1 MLSKYGMWYLILKLS
16 KKFYNESVLLYLVH
30 HWGQLTSDLR
40 VVSPHVWL
48 VNYFKK
54 TKHMSLFD
62 IFVRIQNILSCWS
75 RSSLRLR
82 LWRLERGEAGQPAS
96 GLFSLTDPFYSS
108 KRHPLQV
115 HVSTHGATLLSSPL
129 EKEVILVAVRTHTA
143 ARGVARFFGE
153 GRPKN
158 FSSGT

>member
-1 MLSKYGMWYLILKLS
+1 MY
-16 KKFYNESVLLYLVH
+16 
-30 HWGQLTSDLR
+30 
-40 VVSPHVWL
+40 
-48 VNYFKK
+48 
-54 TKHMSLFD
+54 D

-115 HVSTHGATLLSSPL
+115 HVSTHGATLLSSPH
-129 EKEVILVAVRTHTA
+129 EKEVILEQHKAVRTQQHRRKMKCALSHSYHQKNTNNQTY
-143 ARGVARFFGE
+143 FFRTLQKSINFGNDVNSDVRAMSYVFRKPFDFVGKKYLNFE
-153 GRPKN
+153 IFGRYLQKRH
-158 FSSGT
+158 

>member
-1 MLSKYGMWYLILKLS
+1 M
-16 KKFYNESVLLYLVH
+16 
-30 HWGQLTSDLR
+30 
-40 VVSPHVWL
+40 
-48 VNYFKK
+48 
-54 TKHMSLFD
+54 
-62 IFVRIQNILSCWS
+62 
-75 RSSLRLR
+75 RLR

-143 ARGVARFFGE
+143 AQK
-153 GRPKN
+153 KN
-158 FSSGT
+158 EMRTLALISLEEYE

>member
-1 MLSKYGMWYLILKLS
+1 MIAKL
-16 KKFYNESVLLYLVH
+16 FQEM
-30 HWGQLTSDLR
+30 T
-40 VVSPHVWL
+40 
-48 VNYFKK
+48 
-54 TKHMSLFD
+54 HMSMYD

-115 HVSTHGATLLSSPL
+115 HVSTLGATLLSSPH
-129 EKEVILVAVRTHTA
+129 EKEVILV
-143 ARGVARFFGE
+143 
-153 GRPKN
+153 
-158 FSSGT
+158 